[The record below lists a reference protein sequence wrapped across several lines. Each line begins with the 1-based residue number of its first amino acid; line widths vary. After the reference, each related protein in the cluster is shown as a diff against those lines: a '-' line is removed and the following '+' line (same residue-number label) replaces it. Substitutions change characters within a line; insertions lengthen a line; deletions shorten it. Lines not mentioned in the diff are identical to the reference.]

1 LQNKSNY
8 PREYQAFMEKIGP
21 VSLGDGYQVISMDKP
36 TPSGVI
42 PIEDPLDSEM
52 TPTEVARQ
60 CNYRDDHF

>member
-1 LQNKSNY
+1 
-8 PREYQAFMEKIGP
+8 MEKIGP